1 MARPAPE
8 QLSAALKAGA
18 ESEKERAIPA
28 RPAEAAPA
36 VRPGVA
42 LCLSGGGFR
51 AALFHL
57 GALRRLNELRVLS
70 RVTHIS
76 AVSGG
81 SILAAHL
88 ARAVERWPE
97 PGQKIEA
104 WDERVAEPFKAFVRR
119 DLRTWP
125 ILARWLL
132 PWNWFRTD
140 TSVQLLAG
148 RYQERLRLGPLAE
161 LPARPAF
168 VFCATDM
175 VFGVNWE
182 FRGDRVG
189 DYLAGYLRPAGTD
202 WTVAR
207 AVAASSCFPP
217 VFPPLVLRF
226 RPGELSGGRF
236 PEGPEHDALVARL
249 RLTDGGVYD
258 NLAIEPVWGGQGP
271 GTLLVSDGGGRL
283 WPDPAGTVW
292 RQITR
297 YMSIVAN
304 QTGALRRRWLIA
316 SYKAGQLRG
325 AFWGISSAVSS
336 YEGHKDPPEQP
347 GRPGYSK
354 DFAST
359 RIAAIRTDM
368 DGFTPEEIAILENHG
383 YTLADAAIQTHAAEL
398 KGDTTDPLTVLH
410 DTLLRDERAAEAA
423 LADSDRRV
431 SLRRMWRQLTSG

>member
-1 MARPAPE
+1 MRRQRMAVPAAE
-8 QLSAALKAGA
+8 QLSAALKARA
-18 ESEKERAIPA
+18 ESEKERAIPV
-28 RPAEAAPA
+28 RPAEAARA

-42 LCLSGGGFR
+42 MCLSGGGFR

-88 ARAVERWPE
+88 ARSVQPWPE
-97 PGQKIEA
+97 PGEKVQA

-132 PWNWFRTD
+132 PWNWRLWPWNWFRTD
-140 TSVQLLAG
+140 TSVRLLAS
-148 RYQERLRLGPLAE
+148 RYHERLQLGRLAE
-161 LPARPAF
+161 LPTHPAF

-182 FRGDRVG
+182 FRGDKVG
-189 DYLAGYLRPAGTD
+189 DYLAGYLRPVGTD

-226 RPGELSGGRF
+226 RPGELTGGRF
-236 PEGPEHDALVARL
+236 PDGPERDGLVARL

-258 NLAIEPVWGGQGP
+258 NLAIEPVWGEHGP
-271 GTLLVSDGGGRL
+271 GTVLVSDGGGRL

-325 AFWGISSAVSS
+325 A
-336 YEGHKDPPEQP
+336 
-347 GRPGYSK
+347 
-354 DFAST
+354 
-359 RIAAIRTDM
+359 
-368 DGFTPEEIAILENHG
+368 
-383 YTLADAAIQTHAAEL
+383 
-398 KGDTTDPLTVLH
+398 
-410 DTLLRDERAAEAA
+410 
-423 LADSDRRV
+423 
-431 SLRRMWRQLTSG
+431 